1 MAWVDTMRLRRR
13 ADKIR
18 TLGWINL
25 LLSVAWSVI
34 HASDGFA
41 MMALAALWSA
51 VVMGVTYGIAWFVDK
66 HADRVV
72 RR

>member
-13 ADKIR
+13 ADKVR
-18 TLGWINL
+18 MVGWVNL
-25 LLSVAWSVI
+25 FLSIAWSVL
-34 HASDGFA
+34 HAADGFSVVA
-41 MMALAALWSA
+41 VAGVWAATIMAL
-51 VVMGVTYGIAWFVDK
+51 TYGIAWFIDR